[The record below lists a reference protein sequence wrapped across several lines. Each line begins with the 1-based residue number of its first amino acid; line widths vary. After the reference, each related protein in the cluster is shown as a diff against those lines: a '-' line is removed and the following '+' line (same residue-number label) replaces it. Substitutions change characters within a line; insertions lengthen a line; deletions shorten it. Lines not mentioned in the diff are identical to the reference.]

1 MPKRATLAELHIFAN
16 KVREAG
22 GGNPID
28 ALMPAVPQD
37 STQCLIAKNLNFNCE
52 VKGADGY
59 DWPRDDWV
67 MELTDKNVRDRI
79 AAALDLPTAE
89 RQADRWEPPV
99 TFYAVRLPN
108 EIGAVAQAFDD
119 SLDVLDGLVSSLEN
133 DFCDEFGTWPD
144 EIVMND
150 EQAAWLAGQTAEE
163 LKSYSEDERSDLA
176 AMIPMIL
183 DAGAEARRIATI
195 VNDDGSIVL

>member
-37 STQCLIAKNLNFNCE
+37 SQQCLIAKNLNFNCE
-52 VKGADGY
+52 VKGTDGY
-59 DWPRDDWV
+59 AWPDDDWV
-67 MELTDKNVRDRI
+67 MELTDKDVRDRI

-89 RQADRWEPPV
+89 RQASAWEV
-99 TFYAVRLPN
+99 GDQFYAVRLPN
-108 EIGAVAQAFDD
+108 EIGAVAQAFDNSHD
-119 SLDVLDGLVSSLEN
+119 IVDGLVSSLDN

-144 EIVMND
+144 ECVMND
-150 EQAAWLAGQTAEE
+150 EQAVWLAGQTAKL
-163 LKSYSEDERSDLA
+163 LKSYSEDERIDLA
-176 AMIPMIL
+176 AMIPMVL
-183 DAGAEARRIATI
+183 GASAEARRIATI